1 MFQIDHSREFVVV
14 HEIVFL
20 ELKVIGAAQRF
31 FRAAQEFRTAYR
43 AYLLINAAENFC
55 NNADTLVGFQFFD
68 VAADFLKTAP
78 KGFPKDFK
86 YIDYLKCKEYVCSYN
101 VPDDFF
107 TRPDMLEQIDKVFRQ
122 FKRFADFI
130 NYTIDDFE

>member
-1 MFQIDHSREFVVV
+1 MFA
-14 HEIVFL
+14 L
-20 ELKVIGAAQRF
+20 
-31 FRAAQEFRTAYR
+31 
-43 AYLLINAAENFC
+43 
-55 NNADTLVGFQFFD
+55 
-68 VAADFLKTAP
+68 
-78 KGFPKDFK
+78 
-86 YIDYLKCKEYVCSYN
+86 N